1 MKAAIPAL
9 LAITVTLAACTST
22 TTTKV
27 VTYDAQGEPVVT
39 QTTTVKRNDAAEK
52 AKEIGKDVKE
62 GVVSGYEWTRDKTI
76 EGYHWVKDK
85 SVETYDSLTK

>member
-1 MKAAIPAL
+1 MKAAPLMFLAL
-9 LAITVTLAACTST
+9 SITLAACTST

-27 VTYDAQGEPVVT
+27 VTYDAQGDPIVT
-39 QTTTVKRNDAAEK
+39 QTSTVKRNDAAEK